1 MRWLLLLLLLLAT
14 AARADGAGP
23 TFGNPYAFTEQGGAA
38 VYAAVC
44 AACHMPDGRGAIGA
58 GAYPAL
64 AANPRLAAAG
74 YPILVVLRGRKAMP
88 AAILAVTVAEAAERE
103 GRDESARMVSGC
115 GMPRGGIAGLCGR
128 CAG

>member
-1 MRWLLLLLLLLAT
+1 MRWLLLPLLLLAT

-88 AAILAVTVAEAAERE
+88 AFGRSLSDAQVAEVVGFIRSSFGNAYPDAPTAKDVAALR
-103 GRDESARMVSGC
+103 
-115 GMPRGGIAGLCGR
+115 
-128 CAG
+128 